1 MVKIDLDSVLCPMLN
16 TGLRVIIIWCYNKF
30 RMKNN
35 LIFLQTFLAVAK
47 LITIA
52 VTLTSDCTTFKQY
65 LGSTCLP
72 TKTKLI
78 NNEIIMHECMFQ
90 KEEENSKH
98 SRLLKNLLYTD
109 SVKTLQVFG
118 ATSRAPKQELNLS
131 SLT

>member
-1 MVKIDLDSVLCPMLN
+1 
-16 TGLRVIIIWCYNKF
+16 
-30 RMKNN
+30 
-35 LIFLQTFLAVAK
+35 
-47 LITIA
+47 
-52 VTLTSDCTTFKQY
+52 
-65 LGSTCLP
+65 
-72 TKTKLI
+72 
-78 NNEIIMHECMFQ
+78 MFQ